1 MNSLCDNSDA
11 YILLTGNIAA
21 KNANDANLAG
31 WGGGLGVKDLFIG
44 TNTKWLKRDHHMMQ
58 MQA

>member
-21 KNANDANLAG
+21 KNANDANLGG

-44 TNTKWLKRDHHMMQ
+44 TNTK
-58 MQA
+58 

>member
-21 KNANDANLAG
+21 KNANLGG

>member
-1 MNSLCDNSDA
+1 MQ

-21 KNANDANLAG
+21 KNANDANLGG

-58 MQA
+58 MQG